1 MKDKI
6 LITPIILAGG
16 SGTRLW
22 PISRKEKPKQFLEIF
37 NSYSLLQLT
46 ALRCKNSIF
55 TKPIFIVG
63 EKHRF
68 IVVEQLKKI
77 GIKNANIII
86 ESKSKNTLA
95 AITAGAIFSEKT
107 NQMGPLLVL
116 PSDHYIKNNNSFIS
130 LIKNT
135 LKSNIN
141 EKLICFGINPK
152 SPEIK
157 YGYIISE
164 EPKYKNIKLLKI
176 KNFIEK
182 PNFVKAKNLIKNNA
196 LWNSGMFLFNVN
208 CIINEIKTYYPS
220 VIKNVSLAL
229 EEAIYDSD
237 FIKLN
242 GKHFNKTKSISID
255 NAIFEKTNKSYVK
268 PASLEWNDLG
278 TYNALWEVSNK
289 DKNNNVVKGDIILN
303 NVNNSYVFSDKTLV
317 TVSNVSDINIV
328 ATQDAILVTN
338 IKKSNEIKSLIEK
351 LERKKRNELTEHSIT
366 QRPWGYYENISS
378 SENHKVK
385 KLTVLQGK
393 ELSLQSHNKR
403 SEHWVVIS
411 GTATVTKGNKKFI
424 LKKNESTFIPV
435 KTKHRLANKSKSI
448 LEIIEV
454 QTGVYFGEDDIKRYE
469 DKYGRIK

>member
-1 MKDKI
+1 MKNTK
-6 LITPIILAGG
+6 LITPLILAGG

-37 NSYSLLQLT
+37 DSYSLLQLT
-46 ALRCKNSIF
+46 ALRCQNSIF
-55 TKPIFIVG
+55 NKPIFIVG
-63 EKHRF
+63 ESHRF
-68 IVVEQLKKI
+68 IIAEQLRKI
-77 GIKNANIII
+77 GIKNANILI
-86 ESKSKNTLA
+86 ESKPKNTLA
-95 AITAGAIFSEKT
+95 AITAGVLYSKKII
-107 NQMGPLLVL
+107 QDGPLLVL
-116 PSDHYIKNNNSFIS
+116 PSDHYINNSKKFITLIKDTIKNN
-130 LIKNT
+130 IKN
-135 LKSNIN
+135 
-141 EKLICFGINPK
+141 KLICFGIEPT
-152 SPEIK
+152 SPETK
-157 YGYIISE
+157 YGYIIKENS
-164 EPKYKNIKLLKI
+164 KLKSSDIYKI
-176 KNFIEK
+176 KSFKEK
-182 PNFVKAKNLIKNNA
+182 PKLNKAKILLQNGA
-196 LWNSGMFLFNVN
+196 LWNSGMFLFEIETIIKEVQSFYPKMLTNVDLA
-208 CIINEIKTYYPS
+208 IKKSTPD
-220 VIKNVSLAL
+220 L
-229 EEAIYDSD
+229 D
-237 FIKLN
+237 FIRLN
-242 GKHFNKTKSISID
+242 EKYFNKVESISID
-255 NAIFEKTNKSYVK
+255 NAIFEKTDKSFVK
-268 PASLEWNDLG
+268 PANINWNDLG
-278 TYNALWEVSNK
+278 TYNALWEISNK

>member
-1 MKDKI
+1 MKNTK
-6 LITPIILAGG
+6 LITPLILAGG

-37 NSYSLLQLT
+37 DSYSLLQLT
-46 ALRCKNSIF
+46 ALRCQNSIF
-55 TKPIFIVG
+55 NKPIFIVG
-63 EKHRF
+63 ESQRF
-68 IVVEQLKKI
+68 IIAEQLRKI
-77 GIKNANIII
+77 GIKNANILI
-86 ESKSKNTLA
+86 ESKPKNTLA
-95 AITAGAIFSEKT
+95 AITAGVLYSKKII
-107 NQMGPLLVL
+107 QDGPLLVL
-116 PSDHYIKNNNSFIS
+116 PSDHYINNSKKFITLIKDTIKNN
-130 LIKNT
+130 IKN
-135 LKSNIN
+135 
-141 EKLICFGINPK
+141 KLICFGIEPT
-152 SPEIK
+152 SPETK
-157 YGYIISE
+157 YGYIIKENS
-164 EPKYKNIKLLKI
+164 KLKSSDIYKI
-176 KNFIEK
+176 KSFKEK
-182 PNFVKAKNLIKNNA
+182 PKLNKAKILLQNGA
-196 LWNSGMFLFNVN
+196 LWNSGMFLFEIETIIEEVQSFYPKMLSNVDLA
-208 CIINEIKTYYPS
+208 IKESTPD
-220 VIKNVSLAL
+220 L
-229 EEAIYDSD
+229 D
-237 FIKLN
+237 FIRLN
-242 GKHFNKTKSISID
+242 EKYFNKVESISID
-255 NAIFEKTNKSYVK
+255 NAIFEKTDKSFVK
-268 PASLEWNDLG
+268 PANINWNDLG
-278 TYNALWEVSNK
+278 TYNALWEISNK

>member
-1 MKDKI
+1 MKNTK
-6 LITPIILAGG
+6 LITPLILAGG

-37 NSYSLLQLT
+37 DSYSLLQLT
-46 ALRCKNSIF
+46 ALRCQNSIF
-55 TKPIFIVG
+55 NKPIFIVG
-63 EKHRF
+63 ESHRF
-68 IVVEQLKKI
+68 IIAEQLRKI
-77 GIKNANIII
+77 GIKNANILI
-86 ESKSKNTLA
+86 ESKPKNTLA
-95 AITAGAIFSEKT
+95 AITAGVLYSKKII
-107 NQMGPLLVL
+107 QDGPLLVL
-116 PSDHYIKNNNSFIS
+116 PSDHYINNSKKFITLIKDTIKNN
-130 LIKNT
+130 IKN
-135 LKSNIN
+135 
-141 EKLICFGINPK
+141 KLICFGIEPT
-152 SPEIK
+152 SPETK
-157 YGYIISE
+157 YGYIIKENS
-164 EPKYKNIKLLKI
+164 KLKSSDIYKI
-176 KNFIEK
+176 KSFKEK
-182 PNFVKAKNLIKNNA
+182 PKLNKAKILLQNGA
-196 LWNSGMFLFNVN
+196 LWNSGMFLFEIETIIEEVQSFYPKMLSNVDLA
-208 CIINEIKTYYPS
+208 IKESTPD
-220 VIKNVSLAL
+220 L
-229 EEAIYDSD
+229 D
-237 FIKLN
+237 FIRLN
-242 GKHFNKTKSISID
+242 EKYFNKVESISID
-255 NAIFEKTNKSYVK
+255 NAIFEKTDKSFVK
-268 PASLEWNDLG
+268 PANINWNDLG
-278 TYNALWEVSNK
+278 TYNALWEISNK

>member
-1 MKDKI
+1 M
-6 LITPIILAGG
+6 
-16 SGTRLW
+16 
-22 PISRKEKPKQFLEIF
+22 
-37 NSYSLLQLT
+37 
-46 ALRCKNSIF
+46 
-55 TKPIFIVG
+55 
-63 EKHRF
+63 
-68 IVVEQLKKI
+68 
-77 GIKNANIII
+77 
-86 ESKSKNTLA
+86 
-95 AITAGAIFSEKT
+95 
-107 NQMGPLLVL
+107 
-116 PSDHYIKNNNSFIS
+116 
-130 LIKNT
+130 
-135 LKSNIN
+135 
-141 EKLICFGINPK
+141 
-152 SPEIK
+152 
-157 YGYIISE
+157 
-164 EPKYKNIKLLKI
+164 
-176 KNFIEK
+176 
-182 PNFVKAKNLIKNNA
+182 
-196 LWNSGMFLFNVN
+196 
-208 CIINEIKTYYPS
+208 
-220 VIKNVSLAL
+220 
-229 EEAIYDSD
+229 
-237 FIKLN
+237 
-242 GKHFNKTKSISID
+242 
-255 NAIFEKTNKSYVK
+255 
-268 PASLEWNDLG
+268 
-278 TYNALWEVSNK
+278 WEVSNK

-338 IKKSNEIKSLIEK
+338 IKKSNEIKSLVEK
-351 LERKKRNELTEHSIT
+351 LERKNRNELAEHSIT